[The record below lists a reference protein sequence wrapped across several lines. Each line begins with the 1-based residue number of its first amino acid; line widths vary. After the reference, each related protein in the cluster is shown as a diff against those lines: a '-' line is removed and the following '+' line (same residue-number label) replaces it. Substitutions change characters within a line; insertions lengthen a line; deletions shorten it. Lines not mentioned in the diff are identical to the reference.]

1 MAPFKL
7 REQQKRFVLGAAAG
21 LLIQAGYEMKT
32 EREKSEGGGFVRG
45 FSSCTISFSSV
56 YSMCFTFRL

>member
-21 LLIQAGYEMKT
+21 LLIQAGYEMKN
-32 EREKSEGGGFVRG
+32 RKRKKRRWWVRPW
-45 FSSCTISFSSV
+45 FFFL
-56 YSMCFTFRL
+56 YNFF